1 MTVQF
6 PTSRRPKSRRKGN
19 SSWGEWTQYRFL
31 ALSFFHESVLFWRK
45 RFQKRFWKNATE
57 NFRKR
62 FYLKE
67 NETDILRMRF
77 WLN

>member
-1 MTVQF
+1 ME
-6 PTSRRPKSRRKGN
+6 PTEN
-19 SSWGEWTQYRFL
+19 EWTQYRFL

-45 RFQKRFWKNATE
+45 RFQKRIWKNATE

-67 NETDILRMRF
+67 NETDI
-77 WLN
+77 